1 MPDNF
6 IDLGNGVRLER
17 AVHFRTSDGVDLVSD
32 HYYPPQP
39 TPEVGPQPTLLMR
52 QPYGRDIA
60 STVTYAHPAWFA
72 RHGYNVV
79 VQDVRG
85 RGDSGG
91 DFYPF
96 RHEGRDGAE
105 TIAWLRARPECN
117 GRVGMYGFSYQGITQ
132 LLAAA
137 QQPEG
142 LVCIAPGMTAHDL
155 YHGWFY
161 HHGALRLASSL
172 GWGLQ
177 MLKADARRLK
187 LRDASNLLERSWA
200 ALAAQ
205 TSVLP
210 FGDHPAL
217 HGEGLPTYVVDW
229 FDHSDP
235 GEYWSSLDVSQSV
248 DRIKIPALHIA
259 GWYDTYL
266 QGSIDCFLALTKCAG
281 PSRRENA
288 ELGEHEARV
297 HDPREHAMR
306 ENALRENVASENVL
320 RENTLHKHE
329 VREHDVREDAAR
341 ENSVRENEGR
351 ENALREKSQHL
362 VAGPWVHIPWGDRAG
377 AADFG
382 PEALLDT
389 DELLLRW
396 FNHWLKDSG
405 EFASEPRIRHFVLG
419 ENRWRHAEKFPAQ
432 ANHAL
437 YLSSGGRANSRK
449 GDGVLSAARPTSD
462 QPSDIFVYD
471 PEVPVLAPGGPA
483 AAPGQ
488 FDQSAL
494 ELGNNLLV
502 YTTAPLAAPLRV
514 FGSPRVSLYC
524 ATSAAYADFTAK
536 LVRVRP
542 TGAAEFICIGIA
554 RSSWLF
560 ARSGYAADKIHH
572 WEFDLEPTSCL
583 FAAGERVRLDIA
595 SSAFP
600 LYDRNPGTAVPSPRA
615 SSWDWRRSTQIIF
628 HTSDRPSALYL
639 PVTEADA

>member
-1 MPDNF
+1 MTPSNS
-6 IDLGNGVRLER
+6 IELGNGVRLER
-17 AVHFRTSDGVDLVSD
+17 AVHFRASDGVDLVSD

-39 TPEVGPQPTLLMR
+39 SPEAGPQPTLLMR

-96 RHEGRDGAE
+96 RHEARDGAE
-105 TIAWLRARPECN
+105 TIAWLRTRPESN

-137 QQPEG
+137 QEPEG
-142 LVCIAPGMTAHDL
+142 LLCIAPGMTAHDL

-187 LRDASNLLERSWA
+187 LRDASDRLERAWA

-210 FGDHPAL
+210 FRDNPAL
-217 HGEGLPTYVVDW
+217 HGEGLPTYVLDW
-229 FDHSDP
+229 FDHAES
-235 GEYWSSLDVSQSV
+235 GEYWSSLDVSPSLH
-248 DRIKIPALHIA
+248 RIKIPALHIA
-259 GWYDTYL
+259 GWYDTFL
-266 QGSIDCFLALTKCAG
+266 KGSIDCFLALTKCSADVSTG
-281 PSRRENA
+281 KNQARENA
-288 ELGEHEARV
+288 HY
-297 HDPREHAMR
+297 
-306 ENALRENVASENVL
+306 
-320 RENTLHKHE
+320 
-329 VREHDVREDAAR
+329 
-341 ENSVRENEGR
+341 
-351 ENALREKSQHL
+351 L

-377 AADFG
+377 NADFG
-382 PEALLDT
+382 REALLDT
-389 DELLLRW
+389 DALLLRW

-419 ENRWRHAEKFPAQ
+419 ENLWRHAEKFPPSADY
-432 ANHAL
+432 AL
-437 YLSSGGRANSRK
+437 YLSSAGRANSRK
-449 GDGVLSAARPTSD
+449 GEGLLSDAKPSSRDTKDERP
-462 QPSDIFVYD
+462 DIFVYD

-483 AAPGQ
+483 APPGQ

-494 ELGNNLLV
+494 ELGNNVLV

-524 ATSAAYADFTAK
+524 ATSAAHADFTAK

-542 TGAAEFICIGIA
+542 GGAAEFFCIGIA

-560 ARSGYAADKIHH
+560 AKSGYVADKIHH
-572 WEFDLEPTSCL
+572 WEFDLEPTSCV
-583 FAAGERVRLDIA
+583 FAAGERIRLEIA

-600 LYDRNPGTAVPSPRA
+600 LYDRNPGTGVPSPRA
-615 SSWDWRRSTQIIF
+615 TSWDWRRSTQIVF
-628 HTSDRPSALYL
+628 HTSDRPSSLFL
-639 PVTEADA
+639 PVDEAAS